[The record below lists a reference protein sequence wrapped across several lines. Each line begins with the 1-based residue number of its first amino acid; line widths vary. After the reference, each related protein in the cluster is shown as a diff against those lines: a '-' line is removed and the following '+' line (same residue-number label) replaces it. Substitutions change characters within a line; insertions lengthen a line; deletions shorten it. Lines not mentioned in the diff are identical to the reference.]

1 MQAGAAP
8 PSPAEMNES
17 IDSDFSLEW
26 RYLEFQAELQEFLKV
41 KIAIQT
47 ACTFLKSRSI
57 LSAEGAVLMFVVQLP
72 LLPFLAV
79 PYSDIESP

>member
-17 IDSDFSLEW
+17 IEKELSLECSKP
-26 RYLEFQAELQEFLKV
+26 RISGRASRILKV

-47 ACTFLKSRSI
+47 ACTSLKTRSR